1 MPDIKNEPFVLVIC
15 EKPHAAQRIAQALGT
30 KSFKRSI
37 SSEGV
42 PFFYAISN
50 NNNNHFMI
58 FPSIGHLYGL
68 VDITKNREIYP
79 VFDLEW
85 MPLLPNSRRLNRVE
99 QIIKSISEVSK
110 RATQF
115 IHACDYDQEG
125 EVIGYNILQYACKL
139 KYDKSLRAKF
149 STLTDQE
156 IRESF
161 DNLLKPNRGLAEA
174 GRSRHILDFIYGVN
188 LSRALSQSFK
198 VANNGK
204 RYHNLSIGRVQGPTL
219 AFVVDKEIDIRKHI
233 PDPYW
238 GIIADFEKNGHI
250 IQAFYEKDK
259 VQTLLEANSIINAC
273 NGKDGL
279 VNQIKVQKML
289 LHPPT
294 PFNLGD
300 LQKESYRVFKFSPT
314 YTLSIAERLYLN
326 AMISYPR
333 TSSQKLPLSIDYK
346 KIIARLSKVNSN
358 YGSLTAALLSKD
370 RLLPNEGIKTDPAH
384 PAIYPTGEK
393 PKRQQLDRM
402 HCKIYDLIVRR
413 FLATFGDPAIN
424 QHTTASID
432 INGSYVFK
440 SEGKSKIH
448 EGWIHF
454 YEPYF
459 IFHEVELP
467 KLNQGDILRNVAVI
481 SKEKFTQPPFRFN
494 QASLL
499 EKMEKEQ
506 IGTKATRAQII
517 STLFNRNYIVTSQKF
532 FGIEATDLGF
542 AVIETMKKY
551 VPNIVS
557 TDFTRAMEKDLENIE
572 ICKSKSFLI
581 IEYAVDN
588 LIEWLTRFKEKDV
601 DRGDK
606 ITDVADITLT
616 KEITAGTCP
625 LCQKGELR
633 IIISRTSKKRFVG
646 CSNYSA
652 GCKATAPLPQK
663 GSIKTTTKRCNV
675 CNWPIINIVFS
686 RQVRYPWKICINM
699 LCPSKNKRS

>member
-85 MPLLPNSRRLNRVE
+85 MPLLSNSRRLNRVE

-289 LHPPT
+289 LPPPT

-300 LQKESYRVFKFSPT
+300 LQKEAYRVFKFSPT

-346 KIIARLSKVNSN
+346 KIIARLSEVNSN
-358 YGSLTAALLSKD
+358 YVSLTAALLSKD

-393 PKRQQLDRM
+393 PKRQLDPM

-432 INGSYVFK
+432 INGRYVFK

-467 KLNQGDILRNVAVI
+467 KLNQGDILRNIVVI

-699 LCPSKNKRS
+699 LCPSKNNT

>member
-1 MPDIKNEPFVLVIC
+1 MHNIKNEPFTLVIC
-15 EKPHAAQRIAQALGT
+15 EKPHAARRIAQALGT
-30 KSFKRSI
+30 KSFKRSV
-37 SSEGV
+37 SQGV
-42 PFFYAISN
+42 SFFYAISN
-50 NNNNHFMI
+50 NNHFII
-58 FPSIGHLYGL
+58 FSSIGHLYGL
-68 VDITKNREIYP
+68 VDVAQNREIYP

-85 MPLLPNSRRLNRVE
+85 MPLLSKSGRLTRVK
-99 QIIKSISEVSK
+99 QIIKSISEISK
-110 RATQF
+110 GATRF

-125 EVIGYNILQYACKL
+125 EVIGYNILQYACKF
-139 KYDKSLRAKF
+139 KYNESLRAKF

-161 DNLLKPNRGLAEA
+161 HNLLKPSRGLAEA

-198 VANNGK
+198 VDNNSK
-204 RYHNLSIGRVQGPTL
+204 LYHNLSIGRVQGPTL

-238 GIIADFEKNGHI
+238 SILADFEKNGQI
-250 IQAFYEKDK
+250 IKAFYEKDK
-259 VQTLLEANSIINAC
+259 VQTLSEANSIINAC

-279 VNQIKVQKML
+279 VSQIKVQKML

-300 LQKESYRVFKFSPT
+300 LQREAYRLFKLSPS

-326 AMISYPR
+326 AVISYPR

-346 KIIARLSKVNSN
+346 KIIAHLSKVDIN
-358 YGSLTAALLSKD
+358 YEGLAAELLSKD
-370 RLLPNEGIKTDPAH
+370 RLLPNEGIMVDSAH

-393 PKRQQLDRM
+393 PERQLDRI
-402 HCKIYDLIVRR
+402 HFKIYDLIIKR
-413 FLATFGDPAIN
+413 FFATFGDPAIN
-424 QHTTASID
+424 QYTTASIY
-432 INGSYVFK
+432 INGRYLFK
-440 SEGKSKIH
+440 SEAKSKIY

-454 YEPYF
+454 YKPYF
-459 IFHEVELP
+459 ISHEVEIP
-467 KLNQGDILRNVAVI
+467 KLNEGDILKNIIVI
-481 SKEKFTQPPFRFN
+481 SKEKFIQPAFRFN

-506 IGTKATRAQII
+506 IGTKATRSEII
-517 STLFNRNYIVTSQKF
+517 STLFKRNYIVTSQKF
-532 FGIEATDLGF
+532 VGIEVTDLGF
-542 AVIETMKKY
+542 AIIETMKKY

-557 TDFTRAMEKDLENIE
+557 TDFTRAMEKDLEKIE
-572 ICKSKSFLI
+572 ICKSKSLLI
-581 IEYAVDN
+581 IEYAVN
-588 LIEWLTRFKEKDV
+588 TLIEWLTRFKEKEFNL
-601 DRGDK
+601 GHN
-606 ITDVADITLT
+606 ITDVADTAFT
-616 KEITAGTCP
+616 KQMTAGTCP

-633 IIISRTSKKRFVG
+633 IIISPSSKKRFVG

-652 GCKATAPLPQK
+652 GCKATAPLPQR

-686 RQVRYPWKICINM
+686 PRVRYPWRICINT
-699 LCPSKNKRS
+699 LCSSKDKEVSN